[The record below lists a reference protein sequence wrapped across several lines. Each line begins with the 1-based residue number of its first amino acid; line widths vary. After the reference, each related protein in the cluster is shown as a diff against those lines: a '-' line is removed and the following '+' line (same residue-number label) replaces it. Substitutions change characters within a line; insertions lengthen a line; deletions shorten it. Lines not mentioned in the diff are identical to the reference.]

1 MTEVFAIFGMLCVQ
15 ATSNSIETKCMNFW
29 EDPVVKYK
37 KIELCEAAAKRRG
50 KQIEEDFLKNN
61 LTITKIA
68 IYCLPIDKTTKKKV
82 KLSYED
88 LSCPMS
94 SRRAFDCLRVPRRG

>member
-1 MTEVFAIFGMLCVQ
+1 MTEFFAIFGMLCVE
-15 ATSNSIETKCMNFW
+15 ATDNSVESRCMNFW
-29 EDPVVKYK
+29 EEPVVKYK
-37 KIELCEAAAKRRG
+37 KIELCGAAAKRLG
-50 KQIEEDFLKNN
+50 KQIEEDFKKNN
-61 LTITKIA
+61 LTITKIE
-68 IYCLPIDKTTKKKV
+68 IYCLPIDKTPQKKV